1 MIREEL
7 YVSVA
12 ALLAFVFS
20 LKRGESPPRPEVSVP
35 VELCFDADGK
45 LIAASP

>member
-7 YVSVA
+7 YVAVA
-12 ALLAFVFS
+12 ALLAFVLS
-20 LKRGESPPRPEVSVP
+20 LKRGETPLKPPVSVP

-45 LIAASP
+45 LALAQG